1 MRWMMNSEQHCRKQ
15 QTKNDSMRPDSLM
28 MREPG
33 FFAPMSGK
41 YHRQNRIWERK
52 QICLRAYLNT
62 LLQEMVT
69 MTDAVPASR
78 LSGHAI
84 GKAGWDAE
92 ASDAEF

>member
-1 MRWMMNSEQHCRKQ
+1 
-15 QTKNDSMRPDSLM
+15 
-28 MREPG
+28 
-33 FFAPMSGK
+33 
-41 YHRQNRIWERK
+41 
-52 QICLRAYLNT
+52 
-62 LLQEMVT
+62 